1 MHAFNSLSAGVLA
14 PNALAPQSRLMIIG
28 LVLALMLLEYGIARL
43 NRADTHDLKETAA
56 TFGVAVGRNFVR
68 FLEAGLL
75 AAPFIFLYQHRLFS
89 FDQSSPWM
97 LAVLFVAV
105 EFLYYWQHRAFHRV
119 RWFWASHAV
128 HHSPTR
134 MNFTAAIRLGWTS
147 NLSGA
152 FLFYLPLAWI
162 GFHPLAIAAMLGLNL
177 VYQFFIHTE
186 LVRSLGPL
194 EWVLNTPAHHRVHH
208 ASNETCLDRNY
219 GGALIVFDRL
229 FGTFAAAPQGEPL
242 RYGLV
247 GKTVTLNPLQIALGE
262 WGAMLRD
269 VWDVRGGARGIRL
282 MFGPP
287 GAPLPV
293 RQTSQPQ

>member
-1 MHAFNSLSAGVLA
+1 MHALESVTPYIA
-14 PNALAPQSRLMIIG
+14 PAMRLMF
-28 LVLALMLLEYGIARL
+28 LTVVLALMALEYGLARL
-43 NRADTHDLKETAA
+43 QKAETHDLKETAA
-56 TFGVAVGRNFVR
+56 TFGVALGRNLFRV
-68 FLEAGLL
+68 LEAGLL
-75 AAPFIFLYQHRLFS
+75 AAPFVFLYQHRLFN
-89 FDQSSPWM
+89 FDQTSPWV
-97 LAVLFVAV
+97 LGVLFLAV

-119 RWFWASHAV
+119 RWFWASHSV

-134 MNFTAAIRLGWTS
+134 MNFTAAIRLGWTA

-162 GFHPLAIAAMLGLNL
+162 GFNPVAITAMLGVNL

-208 ASNETCLDRNY
+208 ASNEACLDKNY
-219 GGALIVFDRL
+219 GGVLIVFDRL
-229 FGTFAAAPQGEPL
+229 FGTFAQAPADEPL
-242 RYGLV
+242 RYGLL
-247 GKTVTLNPLQIALGE
+247 GKAPTLNPLRIALGE

-269 VWDVRGGARGIRL
+269 AWRVRGGGRGLRMML
-282 MFGPP
+282 APP

-293 RQTSQPQ
+293 RPRSQSQ